1 MFSYWKHEEEVVSKQ
16 KATSRAKDKSRKHRQ
31 PSQGSETKVVIE
43 KRVPVHPRAA
53 GIDVGATEHWVAVPT
68 ECNQE
73 PVRRF
78 GAFSDDLRAIADWL
92 KACGITTVAME
103 STGVYWIALFEL
115 LETQGF
121 EVKLVDARAVRHV
134 PGRKSDALDCQW
146 IQQLHAYGLL
156 RGAFRPADDICKL
169 RVYLR
174 QRSMLIEHGAQHV
187 QHMQKALTEM
197 NLKLQHVVSD
207 ITGLTGLTIID
218 AIVQGER
225 DPSVLAKHRHP
236 RCAHSEK
243 DIAKALDGCY
253 REEHLF
259 ALRQAR
265 ELYQTYRRQIEA
277 CDTQIDAYMAEM
289 EQKREGTPTDDAD
302 YKRKRKGRIHKNSAR
317 FDARGHL
324 YRITGVDL
332 TRIDG
337 IDATTALKLIA
348 EIGTDMSRWAS
359 VKHFTS
365 WLALCPGLKKSGG
378 RMISSRTRPSANR
391 AAAALRVAAQTLHRS
406 KSALGAYYRR
416 MRTRLGAPKAITAA
430 AHKLARLVYN
440 MLRYGQEYVDQ
451 GEKRYEQQYRDRVVR
466 NLTRR
471 ARDLG
476 LKLVPVKN
484 LESHT
489 NLAAD
494 SG

>member
-1 MFSYWKHEEEVVSKQ
+1 MSKR
-16 KATSRAKDKSRKHRQ
+16 KAKSKRQDGSRGQRRPRRGVKAK
-31 PSQGSETKVVIE
+31 VALE
-43 KRVPVHPRAA
+43 KMTPVHHRAA
-53 GIDVGATEHWVAVPT
+53 GIDVGAAEHWVAVPT
-68 ECNQE
+68 ECDEE

-78 GAFSDDLRAIADWL
+78 DAFSCDLRAIADWL
-92 KACGITTVAME
+92 KACEITTVAME

-115 LETQGF
+115 LEARGF
-121 EVKLVDARAVRHV
+121 EVKLVDARAVHHV

-146 IQQLHAYGLL
+146 IQQLHTYGLL
-156 RGAFRPADDICKL
+156 SGAFRPADDVCKL

-174 QRSMLIEHGAQHV
+174 QRSMLTEHAAQHV
-187 QHMQKALTEM
+187 QHMQKALSQM

-207 ITGLTGLTIID
+207 ITGVTGMAIID

-225 DPSVLAKHRHP
+225 DPSALAKHRHQ
-236 RCAHSEK
+236 RCAHSEE
-243 DIAKALDGCY
+243 DIAKALDGSY

-259 ALRQAR
+259 ALRQAL
-265 ELYQTYRRQIEA
+265 ELYRTYRQQIQVCEV
-277 CDTQIDAYMAEM
+277 QIDAYMAEM
-289 EQKREGTPTDDAD
+289 DKKLQGDPTDDAD
-302 YKRKRKGRIHKNSAR
+302 YKRKRKGRIQKNSVR

-348 EIGTDMSRWAS
+348 EIGTDMTRWSS

-378 RMISSRTRPSANR
+378 RVISSRTKPSANR
-391 AAAALRVAAQTLHRS
+391 AATALRIAAQTLLRS

-430 AHKLARLVYN
+430 AHKLARLVYS

-451 GEKRYEQQYRDRVVR
+451 GERHYEEQYRARVVR

-476 LKLVPVKN
+476 LKLVPIN
-484 LESHT
+484 DLDPDANQST
-489 NLAAD
+489 NPPAD

>member
-1 MFSYWKHEEEVVSKQ
+1 MSKRKAKSKAKGYSRGQRRPPRGVKAEV
-16 KATSRAKDKSRKHRQ
+16 A
-31 PSQGSETKVVIE
+31 IE
-43 KRVPVHPRAA
+43 QMAPVYHRAA
-53 GIDVGATEHWVAVPT
+53 GIDVGAAEHWVAVPA
-68 ECNQE
+68 ECDEE

-78 GAFSDDLRAIADWL
+78 DAFSCDLRAIADWL
-92 KACGITTVAME
+92 KACEITTVAME

-115 LETQGF
+115 LEARGF
-121 EVKLVDARAVRHV
+121 EVKLADARAVHHV

-146 IQQLHAYGLL
+146 IQQLHTYGLL
-156 RGAFRPADDICKL
+156 SGAFRPAHDVCKL

-174 QRSMLIEHGAQHV
+174 QRSMLVEHAAQHV
-187 QHMQKALTEM
+187 QHMQKALSQM

-207 ITGLTGLTIID
+207 ITGVTGMAIIC

-225 DPSVLAKHRHP
+225 DPSILAKHRHE
-236 RCAHSEK
+236 RCAHSEEE
-243 DIAKALDGCY
+243 IAKALDGSY

-259 ALRQAR
+259 ALRQAL
-265 ELYQTYRRQIEA
+265 ELYRTYRRQIQACEA
-277 CDTQIDAYMAEM
+277 QIDTHMAEM
-289 EQKREGTPTDDAD
+289 DTKMEGPPTDDAD
-302 YKRKRKGRIHKNSAR
+302 YKRKRKGRIQKNSVR

-348 EIGTDMSRWAS
+348 EIGTDMTRWPS

-378 RMISSRTRPSANR
+378 RVISSRTKPSANR
-391 AAAALRVAAQTLHRS
+391 AAAAFRMAAQTLLRS

-416 MRTRLGAPKAITAA
+416 MRTRLGAPKAVTAA
-430 AHKLARLVYN
+430 AHKLARLVYS

-451 GEKRYEQQYRDRVVR
+451 GEKHYEQQYRARVLR

-471 ARDLG
+471 ARNLG
-476 LKLVPVKN
+476 LKVVPMNN
-484 LESHT
+484 LEPHDNQST
-489 NLAAD
+489 DLAAD